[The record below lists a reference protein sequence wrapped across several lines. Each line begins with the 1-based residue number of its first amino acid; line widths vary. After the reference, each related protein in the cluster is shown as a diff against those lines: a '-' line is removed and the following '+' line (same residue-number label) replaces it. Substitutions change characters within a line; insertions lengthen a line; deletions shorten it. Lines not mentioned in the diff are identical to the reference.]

1 MINLAEKNIIV
12 TGGAGFLG
20 SFVIEKLKE
29 RGCNNIFI
37 PTYPEIDLTKID
49 DVKRMYKEYKADVV
63 IHLAGDIGGI
73 AYNRANPGSVFYNN
87 LMMNV
92 LVQDEAYKAG
102 VSKFVGIG
110 SVCSYPKFAKIP
122 FVEEDLW
129 EGYPEETNATYGLA
143 KKVMLEQSKAYRQQ
157 YGFNAV
163 HLLMINLYGP
173 RDNFDLETSHVIPA
187 LIRKFVDAKKE
198 NRPEVAAWGDGSPTR
213 EFIYA
218 GDAAEAIVLAAEKY
232 ESSEPVNIGSG
243 MEISIKDLTEVIA
256 KLVGYE
262 GKIVWDITKP
272 NGQPRRCL
280 DVSKA
285 KEYFGYAA
293 KVKFE
298 EGLKKTIEWY
308 RDKI

>member
-92 LVQDEAYKAG
+92 LVQDEAYKVG

-129 EGYPEETNATYGLA
+129 EGYPEETNATYGLS

-187 LIRKFVDAKKE
+187 LIRKFVDAKRE

-262 GKIVWDITKP
+262 GKIVWDRTKP

-285 KEYFGYAA
+285 KECFGYEA

-308 RDKI
+308 RGI